1 MTNKILLYFWEVA
14 KIVVIALLI
23 VLPIRYFLFQPF
35 FVRGQSMEP
44 NFHNGDY
51 LIIDEISYQFRSPQ
65 RGEVIVFKYPNDP
78 SQKYIKRIVGLPG
91 ETLEIVSG
99 GVYVYQNGVPSKIN
113 EIAYLDANLQT
124 QGSLKITLDRSEYF
138 VLGDNRPVSADSRS
152 WGVLP
157 EKYLIGRVAFR
168 AWPFNILAKVELP
181 AY

>member
-65 RGEVIVFKYPNDP
+65 RGP

-168 AWPFNILAKVELP
+168 AWPCNILAKVELP